1 MGPQHEIMV
10 VSEEGIVIRMKSGD
24 VSRLGRSTQGV
35 KVMNVADNDRVTAVA
50 RMSVKPKQAKKADT
64 NQTAFNLMEMEASS
78 EDESVD
84 IGGDEQVLDLDSDDE

>member
-50 RMSVKPKQAKKADT
+50 RMSVKPKQAKK
-64 NQTAFNLMEMEASS
+64 QTPIKQPSISWKWKLLLRMNR
-78 EDESVD
+78 
-84 IGGDEQVLDLDSDDE
+84 